1 MSSPCRSADALR
13 AMALAAAL
21 ALVAGAAAATP
32 LRVCADPNNL
42 PFSNRQ
48 GQGFENRLAELIGA
62 DLGMPVAYTW
72 WPQRRG
78 FVRNTLKAGDCDV
91 LMGVP
96 KGLEAVATTR
106 PYYRSAYVFV
116 FPEDHGPR
124 LASLDDPALKDLR
137 IGVQLIGDDFA
148 NAPPAHALSRR
159 GLIANI
165 RGYPVYGDYGEP
177 SPAARIVT
185 AVATGEVDAALV
197 WGPLAGWAIREQ
209 HLPLALAVVQ
219 PLVDLPMMPMGFDM
233 ALGVRHED
241 KELRERLDAALARHQ
256 PAVAALLAD
265 YGVPTLPFT
274 TTVATWSR

>member
-1 MSSPCRSADALR
+1 MSSPCRSGKRLR
-13 AMALAAAL
+13 ATALAAAL
-21 ALVAGAAAATP
+21 ALVAGSAVADP

-42 PFSNRQ
+42 SFSNRQ
-48 GQGFENRLAELIGA
+48 GEGFENRLAELVGA
-62 DLGMPVAYTW
+62 DLGMQVAYTW

-78 FVRNTLKAGDCDV
+78 FVRNTLKAGTCDV

-96 KGLEAVATTR
+96 KGLESVATTR

-116 FPEDHGPR
+116 FPEGHGPR
-124 LASLDDPALKDLR
+124 LASLDDPVLKDLR

-148 NAPPAHALSRR
+148 NTPPAHALSRR

-185 AVATGEVDAALV
+185 AVATGEIDAALV
-197 WGPLAGWAIREQ
+197 WGPLAGWAVKEQ
-209 HLPLALAVVQ
+209 HLPLAIAVVE
-219 PLVDLPMMPMGFDM
+219 PLVDRPMLPMTFDM
-233 ALGVRHED
+233 ALGVRRED
-241 KELRERLDAALARHQ
+241 KELRERLDAALARQ
-256 PAVAALLAD
+256 QTAIAALLAE

>member
-1 MSSPCRSADALR
+1 MSSPCRRGDTLR
-13 AMALAAAL
+13 ATALAAAL
-21 ALVAGAAAATP
+21 ALVTGTAGAAP

-48 GQGFENRLAELIGA
+48 GEGFENRLAERIGA

-78 FVRNTLKAGDCDV
+78 FVRNTLKAGECDV

-96 KGLEAVATTR
+96 KGLDAVATTR

-116 FPEDHGPR
+116 FPVDRGPR

-159 GLIANI
+159 GLVANV

-177 SPAARIVT
+177 SPAARIVV
-185 AVATGEVDAALV
+185 AVAKGEVDTALV
-197 WGPLAGWAIREQ
+197 WGPLAGWAIRSQ
-209 HLPLALAVVQ
+209 RLPLALTVVQ
-219 PLVDLPMMPMGFDM
+219 PLVDRPMLPMVFDM

-241 KELRERLDAALARHQ
+241 KELRQRLDAALVRQQ
-256 PAVAALLAD
+256 PAVAALLAE
-265 YGVPTLPFT
+265 YGVPTLPLAA
-274 TTVATWSR
+274 TVATWSR

>member
-1 MSSPCRSADALR
+1 
-13 AMALAAAL
+13 MALAAAL
-21 ALVAGAAAATP
+21 ALVAGAAAAAATP

-241 KELRERLDAALARHQ
+241 KALRERLDAALARHQ